1 MQLGRTERALLV
13 AVGGL
18 FAAVFVMAV
27 RTPGAPAKPAAPRT
41 DSVVAQ
47 GEPDSASPG
56 VRFPRVST
64 TPIGG
69 TRDLAMGL
77 EVSAN
82 PAPVVD
88 SADVRARLAGGATG
102 TYILPMLA
110 DGDWFLSRWPDRRA
124 DGLRVWVRPSSELEG
139 WTPAYA
145 QMARDVFD
153 QWGSSRSPLR
163 FVYVLDSASAEVTVT
178 WIDRFPPE
186 AGLQIGNTTRIRDRY
201 GWMVAASIQV
211 AMHDP
216 HGRVFTPSELI
227 GIVRHEAGHAL
238 GLGHSPDTTSMMY
251 PEERVHD
258 ITPEDMQT
266 LRLLYT
272 LPPGS
277 VRDIVQPSAP

>member
-1 MQLGRTERALLV
+1 MTLGRSERALLG
-13 AVGGL
+13 AVGVL
-18 FAAVFVMAV
+18 FALVMVMAV
-27 RTPGAPAKPAAPRT
+27 RTPHPPPKPVAPRT
-41 DSVVAQ
+41 DSVVVQ
-47 GEPDSASPG
+47 GEPDPAAPATP
-56 VRFPRVST
+56 FPRVST
-64 TPIGG
+64 KPIGG
-69 TRDLAMGL
+69 TRDIAMGL
-77 EVSAN
+77 DVSTN
-82 PAPVVD
+82 PAPAFD
-88 SADVRARLAGGATG
+88 TADVRALLASGARG

-110 DGDWFLSRWPDRRA
+110 DGDWYLSRWPDRRA
-124 DGLRVWVRPSSELEG
+124 DGLRVWVRPASELEG

-178 WIDRFPPE
+178 WIDRFPAE

-201 GWMVAASIQV
+201 GWMVSASIQV

-216 HGRVFTPSELI
+216 HGRVFSPSDLI

-251 PEERVHD
+251 PGERVHD
-258 ITPEDMQT
+258 ITAEDMQT
-266 LRLLYT
+266 LRLLYM

-277 VRDIVQPSAP
+277 MLEVVEPSAP

>member
-1 MQLGRTERALLV
+1 MPLGRAERTLFFAI
-13 AVGGL
+13 GGL
-18 FAAVFVMAV
+18 FAAIVVMAV
-27 RTPGAPAKPAAPRT
+27 RTPRPPSHPAAPHA

-47 GEPDSASPG
+47 GEPDSGAPP
-56 VRFPRVST
+56 VPFPRVSSR
-64 TPIGG
+64 PIGG
-69 TRDLAMGL
+69 TRDIAMGL
-77 EVSAN
+77 ESSAN
-82 PAPVVD
+82 PAPIVD
-88 SADVRARLAGGATG
+88 TADVRARLAAAENG
-102 TYILPMLA
+102 TYLLPMLA
-110 DGDWFLSRWPDRRA
+110 DGDWYLSRWPDRRA
-124 DGLRVWVRPSSELEG
+124 DGLRVWVRTSSNLEG

-178 WIDRFPPE
+178 WIDRFPAE

-258 ITPEDMQT
+258 ITDKDMQT

-277 VRDIVQPSAP
+277 MREIIEPAAP

>member
-1 MQLGRTERALLV
+1 MQLGRTERTLFFAI
-13 AVGGL
+13 GGL
-18 FAAVFVMAV
+18 FAAIVVITV
-27 RTPGAPAKPAAPRT
+27 RTPGPPSRPAAPHA

-47 GEPDSASPG
+47 GEPDSAAPPI
-56 VRFPRVST
+56 RFPRVSNR
-64 TPIGG
+64 PIGG
-69 TRDLAMGL
+69 TRDIAMGL
-77 EVSAN
+77 ESSAN
-82 PAPVVD
+82 PAPIVD
-88 SADVRARLAGGATG
+88 TADVRARLAGGASG
-102 TYILPMLA
+102 TYMLPMLA
-110 DGDWFLSRWPDRRA
+110 DGDWYLSRWPDRRA
-124 DGLRVWVRPSSELEG
+124 DGLRVWVRTSSNLEG

-178 WIDRFPPE
+178 WIDRFPAE

-216 HGRVFTPSELI
+216 RGRLFTPSELI

-277 VRDIVQPSAP
+277 MREIVDPSAP

>member
-1 MQLGRTERALLV
+1 MSLGRTERTLLF
-13 AVGGL
+13 AVGGM
-18 FAAVFVMAV
+18 FAAVVVMAV
-27 RTPGAPAKPAAPRT
+27 RAPRPRPKPAAPSG
-41 DSVVAQ
+41 DSVVEQ
-47 GEPDSASPG
+47 GAADPVAEPLPFL
-56 VRFPRVST
+56 RTPT
-64 TPIGG
+64 KPIGG

-77 EVSAN
+77 EASAN
-82 PAPVVD
+82 AAPVVD
-88 SADVRARLAGGATG
+88 TADVRARLAGGADG

-124 DGLRVWVRPSSELEG
+124 DGLRVWVRSASDLEG
-139 WTPAYA
+139 WTPAYT

-178 WIDRFPPE
+178 WIDRFPAE

-201 GWMVAASIQV
+201 GWMVSASIQV

-216 HGRVFTPSELI
+216 RGRVFTPSELI

-258 ITPEDMQT
+258 ITAQDMQT

-277 VRDIVQPSAP
+277 MRDVVAPSAP

>member
-1 MQLGRTERALLV
+1 MPLGRTERTLFLT
-13 AVGGL
+13 VGGL
-18 FAAVFVMAV
+18 FAAVVVMAV
-27 RTPGAPAKPAAPRT
+27 RTPHAPERPAAAHS
-41 DSVVAQ
+41 DSVVVQ
-47 GEPDSASPG
+47 GEPDSAASPIP
-56 VRFPRVST
+56 FPPLPTR
-64 TPIGG
+64 PIGG
-69 TRDLAMGL
+69 TRDVAMGL
-77 EVSAN
+77 DVSTN
-82 PAPVVD
+82 PAPTID
-88 SADVRARLAGGATG
+88 TANVRARLASGAEG

-110 DGDWFLSRWPDRRA
+110 DGDWFVSRWPDRRA
-124 DGLRVWVRPSSELEG
+124 DGLRVWVRTSSDLEG
-139 WTPAYA
+139 WTPAYT

-178 WIDRFPPE
+178 WIDRFPAE
-186 AGLQIGNTTRIRDRY
+186 AGLQIGNTTRLRDRY
-201 GWMVAASIQV
+201 GWMVSAAIQV

-216 HGRVFTPSELI
+216 KGRVFTPSELI

-258 ITPEDMQT
+258 ITAADMQT

-277 VRDIVQPSAP
+277 MRGMLPPSDP